1 MKKKLLI
8 GCLVLFMATA
18 VFASGSQEA
27 KSEKDVTLS
36 VMWFNDA
43 NESEVF
49 MNTISDYLEANPH
62 VSIDL
67 QVVAFSEYEQKLKLM
82 ISGGNPPDVAR
93 VTNNN
98 LANLVS
104 SFEPLEGY
112 VDSIEAVKANYNP
125 ASVAFA
131 INKQGE
137 MIAYPT
143 EATANGML
151 VNKTAFMNAGIDV
164 ANVSK
169 TWTWDEWEVLAREVI
184 AANDK
189 IKYGLAVDFTP
200 HRFSTLLFQMG
211 GRFLNE
217 DQSAMGF
224 NSEGSI
230 AALEMFKRFHDT
242 GLIPKSVWLGS
253 ENPAELFQ
261 AGIVASHIGGSWNIN
276 TYSKNVKDFEWM
288 VVNTPKGEINS
299 SVPGGKFIASFRDSA
314 NKEEAMKLMAV
325 FADKEHTEKY
335 CGETFNLSSR
345 VDTDVA
351 YASNASDFAV
361 FLEDLKKT
369 PAFTANEWKN
379 ENVNKVSAYL
389 KEQIVEVLLGNVTPK
404 QAAINVDEKG
414 ATFFK

>member
-200 HRFSTLLFQMG
+200 HRFSTILFQMG

-230 AALEMFKRFHDT
+230 AALEMF
-242 GLIPKSVWLGS
+242 
-253 ENPAELFQ
+253 
-261 AGIVASHIGGSWNIN
+261 
-276 TYSKNVKDFEWM
+276 
-288 VVNTPKGEINS
+288 
-299 SVPGGKFIASFRDSA
+299 
-314 NKEEAMKLMAV
+314 
-325 FADKEHTEKY
+325 
-335 CGETFNLSSR
+335 
-345 VDTDVA
+345 
-351 YASNASDFAV
+351 
-361 FLEDLKKT
+361 
-369 PAFTANEWKN
+369 
-379 ENVNKVSAYL
+379 
-389 KEQIVEVLLGNVTPK
+389 
-404 QAAINVDEKG
+404 
-414 ATFFK
+414 